1 MLSAA
6 FFFSVFTSFVW
17 IFYAFS
23 NLNNGDLNHFSL
35 MIMIIVL
42 PIFILWSVFG
52 YIYQYNS
59 TSVLNKNMYT
69 LFRQMKKN
77 HELSDATAR
86 ILLEARGTLLDNI
99 ILSKFD
105 VFIADMNELLADII
119 KRSQLIPAEQVDNLW
134 IKVKNGGKW
143 AFGKVII
150 DVAQSQPTLP
160 NKLLQ
165 KALTDT
171 VLSGTILEF
180 CSRYQSL
187 INALEKHDQ
196 ACLFLNIIET
206 GVFGKVFSL
215 LAMPADSIRQNRDL
229 SLAHEQMAPSES
241 DDRDAED
248 SFALPESFAPE
259 YNLSQDNKEGAEK
272 ESSSSKISE
281 NARRLFVNTFRKKE
295 PRLSDES
302 LEDTESND
310 PLSVAFAKSFGPS
323 SNEDKRQPRLTER
336 QEILSDTREN
346 REESYPTFEDS
357 SSMPEINLTK
367 ETSLSEETSAITPE
381 LTAGFQNTQE
391 KLASLKK
398 EWEEA
403 KQRDLRVVPTSA
415 EEEGMPEPKISNDSD
430 FSYPFGGWAN
440 ENNYDK

>member
-35 MIMIIVL
+35 TIMIIVL

-196 ACLFLNIIET
+196 ARLFLNIIET

-229 SLAHEQMAPSES
+229 SLAHEQMSNIENEF
-241 DDRDAED
+241 RDTED
-248 SFALPESFAPE
+248 SFALPKSFAPE
-259 YNLSQDNKEGAEK
+259 YNHSQNEETVAKK
-272 ESSSSKISE
+272 ESSSSKLSE

-323 SNEDKRQPRLTER
+323 LNDEKKQPRLTEN
-336 QEILSDTREN
+336 QDDFSDNHEN
-346 REESYPTFEDS
+346 SADTYQAFEES
-357 SSMPEINLTK
+357 SSMPEISLTK
-367 ETSLSEETSAITPE
+367 NDNFSEATSAITPE

-391 KLASLKK
+391 KLASIKK